1 MTPSQP
7 EASAAHSGQTMD
19 RRLSPTD
26 RRWRRWPLRV
36 GLGVAALLTLALLA
50 RQALPGSPRLGAS
63 AQLATVRAGEFRD
76 ELLLR
81 ARVEPLQVVQLDA
94 QESGRVE
101 AVLARD
107 GDRVEAGSLLYR
119 LHSREQE
126 QLLLQRS
133 AEVAQQLA
141 NVAVQR
147 SSLAGLLAAN
157 RRELT
162 QLQHAL
168 QEADRLLVRQRELAA
183 RGFVSAAALEAA
195 ERQQGLAA
203 QLLAQTREDQQLEA
217 QTRRES
223 LAEMDRAV
231 AGLQQGLALLQ
242 RSREG
247 WSARAP
253 IAGRLSG
260 FALQVGMSLRPGERL
275 GRIENLDGGLQLVAE
290 TDEFYLPRLRAGLP
304 ASSPQGELLLQ
315 QVLPQVSGG
324 KARLALQWRD
334 AGQARDLHAG
344 QAVDLRLQLSPPR
357 PALLLADG
365 PGVQSRLYVRDGN
378 GLRLRTVQLG
388 RRAAGQVELL
398 AGLQAGDEVLISAPP
413 PNEPEHL
420 RLP

>member
-1 MTPSQP
+1 
-7 EASAAHSGQTMD
+7 MD
-19 RRLSPTD
+19 RHLPPAS
-26 RRWRRWPLRV
+26 RWRS
-36 GLGVAALLTLALLA
+36 GLWRAALGAGALLGLALLA
-50 RQALPGSPRLGAS
+50 RQALPSTPRLGGS

-81 ARVEPLQVVQLDA
+81 ARVEPLQLVQLDA

-101 AVLARD
+101 AVLVRD
-107 GDRVEAGSLLYR
+107 GAQVQPGTLLYR

-147 SSLAGLLAAN
+147 SSLASILAAN
-157 RRELT
+157 RRERT

-168 QEADRLLVRQRELAA
+168 QEADQQLLRQRELAA
-183 RGFVSAAALEAA
+183 RGFVSTAALEAA
-195 ERQQGLAA
+195 ERQQQLAA
-203 QLLAQTREDQQLEA
+203 QLLAQTTEDQQLEA
-217 QTRRES
+217 QTRRQS

-260 FALQVGMSLRPGERL
+260 FALQVGQSLRPGERL
-275 GRIENLDGGLQLVAE
+275 GRIENLDGELQLVAE
-290 TDEFYLPRLRAGLP
+290 ADEFYLPRLRAGLS
-304 ASSPQGELLLQ
+304 ADSPLGPLRLQ

-324 KARLALQWRD
+324 KARLALQWLD
-334 AGQARDLHAG
+334 GAAPRDLHAG
-344 QAVDLRLQLSPPR
+344 QAVDLRLQLSAPR

-365 PGVQSRLYVRDGN
+365 PGVQSRLYVRSGN
-378 GLRLRTVQLG
+378 VLLLRSVQLG
-388 RRAAGQVELL
+388 RRAAGQVEVL
-398 AGLQAGDEVLISAPP
+398 AGLRAGDEVLISPPP
-413 PNEPEHL
+413 PNDPERL

>member
-1 MTPSQP
+1 MSKLQP
-7 EASAAHSGQTMD
+7 QDHRGHAMD
-19 RRLSPTD
+19 RRLPPAS
-26 RRWRRWPLRV
+26 RWRSSLWR
-36 GLGVAALLTLALLA
+36 AALGAGALLGLALLA
-50 RQALPGSPRLGAS
+50 RQALPSTPRLGGS

-81 ARVEPLQVVQLDA
+81 ARVEPLQLVQLDA

-101 AVLARD
+101 AVLVRD
-107 GDRVEAGSLLYR
+107 GAQVQPGTLLYR

-147 SSLAGLLAAN
+147 SSLASILAAN
-157 RRELT
+157 RRERT

-168 QEADRLLVRQRELAA
+168 QEADQQLLRQRELAA
-183 RGFVSAAALEAA
+183 RGFVSTAALEAA
-195 ERQQGLAA
+195 ERQQQLAA
-203 QLLAQTREDQQLEA
+203 QLLAQTTEDQQLEA
-217 QTRRES
+217 QTRRQS

-260 FALQVGMSLRPGERL
+260 FALQVGQSLRPGERL
-275 GRIENLDGGLQLVAE
+275 GRIENLDGELQLVAE
-290 TDEFYLPRLRAGLP
+290 ADEFYLPRLRAGLS
-304 ASSPQGELLLQ
+304 ADSPLGPLRLQ

-324 KARLALQWRD
+324 KARLALEWLD
-334 AGQARDLHAG
+334 GAAPRDLHAG
-344 QAVDLRLQLSPPR
+344 QAVDLRLQLSAPR

-365 PGVQSRLYVRDGN
+365 PGVQSRLYVRN
-378 GLRLRTVQLG
+378 GDELLLRSVQLG
-388 RRAAGQVELL
+388 RRAAGQVEVL
-398 AGLQAGDEVLISAPP
+398 AGLRAGDEVLISPPP
-413 PNEPEHL
+413 PNEPERL

>member
-1 MTPSQP
+1 
-7 EASAAHSGQTMD
+7 MD
-19 RRLSPTD
+19 RRLPPTG
-26 RRWRRWPLRV
+26 RQRLRWLLPM
-36 GLGVAALLTLALLA
+36 GLGAAALLGMGLLA
-50 RQALPGSPRLGAS
+50 RQALPGTPRLGAS

-81 ARVEPLQVVQLDA
+81 ARVEALQVVQLDA

-101 AVLARD
+101 AVPVRD
-107 GDRVEAGSLLYR
+107 GDRVEAGTLLYR

-147 SSLAGLLAAN
+147 SSLAGILAAN

-162 QLQHAL
+162 QLQHTL
-168 QEADRLLVRQRELAA
+168 QEAEQQLSRQRELAA
-183 RGFVSAAALEAA
+183 RGFVSAAALETA
-195 ERQQGLAA
+195 ERQQRLAA
-203 QLLAQTREDQQLEA
+203 QLLAQTQEDQQIEA
-217 QTRRES
+217 QTRRQS

-260 FALQVGMSLRPGERL
+260 FALQVGSSLRPGERL

-290 TDEFYLPRLRAGLP
+290 ADEFYLPRLRPGLS
-304 ASSPQGELLLQ
+304 ADSPLGALHLRQT
-315 QVLPQVSGG
+315 LPQVSDG
-324 KARLALQWRD
+324 KVRLALQWATAD
-334 AGQARDLHAG
+334 TPRDLHAG
-344 QAVDLRLQLSPPR
+344 QAVDLRLQLSPPS

-365 PGVQSRLYVRDGN
+365 PGVQSRLYVREAGSSL
-378 GLRLRTVQLG
+378 LRLRRVQLG
-388 RRAAGQVELL
+388 RRAAGQVEVL
-398 AGLQAGDEVLISAPP
+398 AGLQAGDEVLISAHPP
-413 PNEPEHL
+413 HEPEQA

>member
-1 MTPSQP
+1 MDTP
-7 EASAAHSGQTMD
+7 QTPDHRGHAMD
-19 RRLSPTD
+19 RRLAPAGG
-26 RRWRRWPLRV
+26 RWRRRALQ
-36 GLGVAALLTLALLA
+36 AALALLLLLALAALA
-50 RQALPGSPRLGAS
+50 RQALPGTPRLAAS

-101 AVLARD
+101 AVLVRD
-107 GDRVEAGSLLYR
+107 GEQVEAGALLYR

-147 SSLAGLLAAN
+147 SSLASILAAN

-168 QEADRLLVRQRELAA
+168 QEAEQQLARQRELAA
-183 RGFVSAAALEAA
+183 RGFVSSAALETA
-195 ERQQGLAA
+195 ERQQRLTAR
-203 QLLAQTREDQQLEA
+203 LLVQTQEDQQLEA
-217 QTRRES
+217 QTRRQS

-260 FALQVGMSLRPGERL
+260 FTLQVGMSLKPGDRL
-275 GRIENLDGGLQLVAE
+275 GRIENLAGGLQLVAE
-290 TDEFYLPRLRAGLP
+290 TDEFYLPRLRAGLS
-304 ASSPQGELLLQ
+304 ASSPQGELRLQ

-324 KARLALQWRD
+324 KARLALQWVNAD
-334 AGQARDLHAG
+334 APRELHAG

-357 PALLLADG
+357 PALLLPDG
-365 PGVQSRLYVRDGN
+365 PGVQSRLYVRERDGDA
-378 GLRLRTVQLG
+378 LRLRSVQLG

-398 AGLQAGDEVLISAPP
+398 AGLQDGDEVLISALP
-413 PNEPEHL
+413 PNEPERV

>member
-1 MTPSQP
+1 MSVSQP
-7 EASAAHSGQTMD
+7 PDHSGHAMD
-19 RRLSPTD
+19 RRLPPTSP
-26 RRWRRWPLRV
+26 WRRWLLRAV
-36 GLGVAALLTLALLA
+36 LASALLLTLALLVQ
-50 RQALPGSPRLGAS
+50 QALPSTPRLSSS

-81 ARVEPLQVVQLDA
+81 ARVEPLKVVQLDA

-101 AVLARD
+101 AVLVRD
-107 GDRVEAGSLLYR
+107 GEQVQAGTLLYR

-126 QLLLQRS
+126 QQLLQRS

-147 SSLAGLLAAN
+147 SSLASILAAN
-157 RRELT
+157 RRERM

-168 QEADRLLVRQRELAA
+168 QEADQSLARQRELAA
-183 RGFVSAAALEAA
+183 RGFVSAAALETA
-195 ERQQGLAA
+195 ERQQQLAA
-203 QLLAQTREDQQLEA
+203 RLLAQTTEDQLTEA

-231 AGLQQGLALLQ
+231 AGLQQGLALLA

-275 GRIENLDGGLQLVAE
+275 GRIEDLDGGLQLMAE
-290 TDEFYLPRLRAGLP
+290 ADEFYLPRLRAGLV
-304 ASSPQGELLLQ
+304 ANSSLGPMRLQ
-315 QVLPQVSGG
+315 QILPQVSGG
-324 KARLALQWRD
+324 KVRLALQWTSSPPPRK
-334 AGQARDLHAG
+334 LHAG
-344 QAVDLRLQLSPPR
+344 QAIDLRLQLSEPK

-365 PGVQSRLYVRDGN
+365 PGAQNRLYVREGSE
-378 GLRLRTVQLG
+378 LHLRTVQLG
-388 RRAAGQVELL
+388 RRAAGQVEVL
-398 AGLQAGDEVLISAPP
+398 AGLKAEDEVLISAPP
-413 PNEPEHL
+413 PNEPQRI

>member
-1 MTPSQP
+1 
-7 EASAAHSGQTMD
+7 MD
-19 RRLSPTD
+19 RRLPPTGG
-26 RRWRRWPLRV
+26 RWRRWLMRG
-36 GLGVAALLTLALLA
+36 GLGAAALLALALLA
-50 RQALPGSPRLGAS
+50 RQALPGTSRLPAS

-81 ARVEPLQVVQLDA
+81 ARVEPLRVVQLDA

-101 AVLARD
+101 AVLVRD
-107 GDRVEAGSLLYR
+107 GEQVAAGTLLYR

-141 NVAVQR
+141 NLSVQR
-147 SSLAGLLAAN
+147 SSLASILAAN

-162 QLQHAL
+162 QLQHGL
-168 QEADRLLVRQRELAA
+168 QEAEQQLQRQRELAA
-183 RGFVSAAALEAA
+183 RGFVSAAALDSA
-195 ERQQGLAA
+195 ERQQRLAA
-203 QLLAQTREDQQLEA
+203 QLLAQTREDHQLEA
-217 QTRRES
+217 ETRRQS

-253 IAGRLSG
+253 IAGRLNG
-260 FALQVGMSLRPGERL
+260 FGLQVGQSLRPGERL
-275 GRIENLDGGLQLVAE
+275 GRIEDPSAGLQLVAE
-290 TDEFYLPRLRAGLP
+290 ADEFYLPRLRAGL
-304 ASSPQGELLLQ
+304 SGDSPQGAVRLQ

-324 KARLALQWRD
+324 KARLALQWS
-334 AGQARDLHAG
+334 AGALPRELHAG
-344 QAVDLRLQLSPPR
+344 QAVDLRLQLSPPG

-365 PGVQSRLYVRDGN
+365 PGVQSRLYVREG
-378 GLRLRTVQLG
+378 GELRLRQVSLG
-388 RRAAGQVELL
+388 RRAAGQVEVL

-413 PNEPEHL
+413 PHEPATV

>member
-1 MTPSQP
+1 
-7 EASAAHSGQTMD
+7 MD
-19 RRLSPTD
+19 RRLPPTGG
-26 RRWRRWPLRV
+26 RWRRWLWRG
-36 GLGVAALLTLALLA
+36 GLGAAALLALALLA
-50 RQALPGSPRLGAS
+50 RQALLGSSRLPAS

-81 ARVEPLQVVQLDA
+81 ARVEPLRVVQLDA

-101 AVLARD
+101 AVLVRD
-107 GDRVEAGSLLYR
+107 GEQVAAGTLLYR

-141 NVAVQR
+141 NLSVQR
-147 SSLAGLLAAN
+147 SSLASILAAN

-168 QEADRLLVRQRELAA
+168 QEAEQQLQRQRELAA
-183 RGFVSAAALEAA
+183 RGFVSAAALDSA
-195 ERQQGLAA
+195 ERQQRLAA
-203 QLLAQTREDQQLEA
+203 QLLAQTREDHQLEA
-217 QTRRES
+217 ETRRQS

-253 IAGRLSG
+253 IAGRLNG
-260 FALQVGMSLRPGERL
+260 FGLQVGQSLRPGERL
-275 GRIENLDGGLQLVAE
+275 GRIEDPSAGLQLVAE
-290 TDEFYLPRLRAGLP
+290 ADEFYLPRLRAGL
-304 ASSPQGELLLQ
+304 SGDSPQGAVRLQ

-324 KARLALQWRD
+324 KARLALQWS
-334 AGQARDLHAG
+334 AGALPRELHAG
-344 QAVDLRLQLSPPR
+344 QAVDLRLQLSPPG

-365 PGVQSRLYVRDGN
+365 PGVQSRLYVREG
-378 GLRLRTVQLG
+378 GELRLRQVSLG
-388 RRAAGQVELL
+388 RRAAGQVEVL

-413 PNEPEHL
+413 RHEPATV

>member
-1 MTPSQP
+1 
-7 EASAAHSGQTMD
+7 MD
-19 RRLSPTD
+19 RRLPPAS
-26 RRWRRWPLRV
+26 RWRRWLPRA
-36 GLGVAALLTLALLA
+36 GLVAAALIALGLLA
-50 RQALPGSPRLGAS
+50 RQALPSTPRLTAN

-81 ARVEPLQVVQLDA
+81 ARVEPLKVVQLDA

-101 AVLARD
+101 AVLVRD
-107 GDRVEAGSLLYR
+107 GAQVQAGTLLYR

-147 SSLAGLLAAN
+147 SSLASILAAN
-157 RRELT
+157 RRERT

-168 QEADRLLVRQRELAA
+168 QEADQQLLRQRELAA
-183 RGFVSAAALEAA
+183 RGFVSTAALEAA
-195 ERQQGLAA
+195 ERQQRLAA
-203 QLLAQTREDQQLEA
+203 QLLAQTTEDQQLEA
-217 QTRRES
+217 QTRRQS

-275 GRIENLDGGLQLVAE
+275 GRIEDLDGGLQLVAE
-290 TDEFYLPRLRAGLP
+290 TDEFYLPRLRAGLT
-304 ASSPQGELLLQ
+304 ASSPLGPLHLQ

-324 KARLALQWRD
+324 KARLALQWTNG
-334 AGQARDLHAG
+334 AAPRDLHAG
-344 QAVDLRLQLSPPR
+344 QAVDLRLQLSPPS

-365 PGVQSRLYVRDGN
+365 PGVLSRLYVRDGDE
-378 GLRLRTVQLG
+378 LQLRTVQLG
-388 RRAAGQVELL
+388 RRAAGQVEVL
-398 AGLQAGDEVLISAPP
+398 AGLRAGDEVLISAVP
-413 PNEPEHL
+413 PNEPHRV

>member
-1 MTPSQP
+1 
-7 EASAAHSGQTMD
+7 MD
-19 RRLSPTD
+19 RRLPPTSP
-26 RRWRRWPLRV
+26 WRRWLLRAV
-36 GLGVAALLTLALLA
+36 LASALLLTLSLLV
-50 RQALPGSPRLGAS
+50 RQALPSTPRLSSS

-81 ARVEPLQVVQLDA
+81 ARVEPLKVVQLDA

-101 AVLARD
+101 AVLVRD
-107 GDRVEAGSLLYR
+107 GEQVQAGALLYR

-126 QLLLQRS
+126 QQLLQRS

-147 SSLAGLLAAN
+147 SSLTSILAAN
-157 RRELT
+157 RRERM

-168 QEADRLLVRQRELAA
+168 QEADQSLARQRELAA
-183 RGFVSAAALEAA
+183 RGFVSAAALETA
-195 ERQQGLAA
+195 ERQQQLAA
-203 QLLAQTREDQQLEA
+203 RLLAQTTEDHLTEA

-231 AGLQQGLALLQ
+231 AGLQQGLALLA

-275 GRIENLDGGLQLVAE
+275 GRIEDLDGGLQLMAE
-290 TDEFYLPRLRAGLP
+290 ADEFYLPRLRAGLG
-304 ASSPQGELLLQ
+304 ANSSLGPMRLQ

-324 KARLALQWRD
+324 KVRLALQWTNSPPPRE
-334 AGQARDLHAG
+334 LHAG
-344 QAVDLRLQLSPPR
+344 QAIDLRLQLSEPK

-365 PGVQSRLYVRDGN
+365 PGAQNRLYVREGSE
-378 GLRLRTVQLG
+378 LQLRTVQLG
-388 RRAAGQVELL
+388 RRAAGQVEVL
-398 AGLQAGDEVLISAPP
+398 AGLKAEDEVLISAPP
-413 PNEPEHL
+413 PNEPQRI

>member
-1 MTPSQP
+1 MATPQP
-7 EASAAHSGQTMD
+7 LNNGQTMD
-19 RRLSPTD
+19 RQLPPAA
-26 RRWRRWPLRV
+26 RWRRWLLRA
-36 GLGVAALLTLALLA
+36 GLGAAALFGLALLA
-50 RQALPGSPRLGAS
+50 LQALPGTPRLAAS
-63 AQLATVRAGEFRD
+63 AQLAAVRADEFRD

-81 ARVEPLQVVQLDA
+81 ARIEPLQVVQLDA

-101 AVLARD
+101 AVLVRD
-107 GDRVEAGSLLYR
+107 GDQVQAGTLLYR

-147 SSLAGLLAAN
+147 SSLASILAAN
-157 RRELT
+157 RRERT

-168 QEADRLLVRQRELAA
+168 QEADQQLIRQRELAG
-183 RGFVSAAALEAA
+183 RGFVSTAALEAA
-195 ERQQGLAA
+195 ERQQLLAA
-203 QLLAQTREDQQLEA
+203 QLLAQTTEDQQLEA
-217 QTRRES
+217 QTRRQS

-275 GRIENLDGGLQLVAE
+275 GRVEDLTGGLQLVAE
-290 TDEFYLPRLRAGLP
+290 ADEFYLPRLRAGQA
-304 ASSPQGELLLQ
+304 ASSSLGPLRLR

-324 KARLALQWRD
+324 KVRLALQWTD
-334 AGQARDLHAG
+334 DPAPRDLHAG
-344 QAVDLRLQLSPPR
+344 QAVDLRLQLSPPS
-357 PALLLADG
+357 PALLLPDG
-365 PGVQSRLYVRDGN
+365 PGVQSRLYVRAGSE
-378 GLRLRTVQLG
+378 LQLRTVQLG
-388 RRAAGQVELL
+388 RRAAGQVEVL
-398 AGLQAGDEVLISAPP
+398 AGLSAGDEVLISAVP
-413 PNEPEHL
+413 PNEPQRV